1 MAAVCLGDVDLLPDA
16 EMGGVPF
23 SENFRAGVPSY
34 PGETRASVMMVFNMM
49 GSFPQAGPA

>member
-23 SENFRAGVPSY
+23 LGELQGGRALVPRRNEGVCDD
-34 PGETRASVMMVFNMM
+34 GF
-49 GSFPQAGPA
+49 